1 MSARA
6 KPEVTMEMISMRSER
21 TRIFNRIFK
30 NYRDKVFEVLTSD
43 GWNWLSSTAQKPT
56 RTIILRS
63 PRALQALIQGPS
75 ELLLGEAWIDGHM
88 DVQGQRSRWDARD
101 DPGKLLP
108 GMDPP

>member
-1 MSARA
+1 
-6 KPEVTMEMISMRSER
+6 MEMISIRSER

-75 ELLLGEAWIDGHM
+75 ELRLGEACIDGHM
-88 DVQGQRSRWDARD
+88 DVQGRIPSAQRSRWDARD